1 MILAPAASAQSASEC
16 AQDGDTLKCTYVENG
31 TDPVAEF
38 SATDPDEGDDTTVWS
53 VVEAGVDTG
62 NFEISDEGVL
72 TFKSAPSFE
81 GPKSSVTSGTLDA
94 RNVYA
99 LVVEVRD
106 GTDNSEV
113 GTLKV
118 QVTVTDVE
126 EEGTGALTELQPQV
140 SVQLS
145 VKDFD
150 DPDGEVSR
158 TTWQWSKSMDMTD
171 WTDIDGTTSDRYTP
185 ATDDEG
191 YYLRAL
197 ATYTDRRGSGKT
209 TEIVSQNAVEEKT
222 ASNTAPDFGKEDSDG
237 NGTDETGD
245 ATATPPAPFLR
256 TMKENTKD
264 MAVGSPVSA
273 SDADGDVLQYTH
285 GGADED
291 CFKVDVSGQLTA
303 AKDLDFEAPTVGCD
317 STADAATTRDG
328 NDNIYAVTVTA
339 TDPSGAETTVT
350 VNITVENANDAPVF
364 GDTAKAQIRLTVN
377 ERIGDET
384 DTPAIQTTG
393 DSPAEIE
400 DFEATDADTEPA
412 DDVVSY
418 SVGGDDGGN
427 FLISATGELTFKADK
442 QPNYEGQSRY
452 DITIIAKDDDDIPA
466 TAELDVRIDV
476 NNREEDG
483 TVTLSQRQFQVGVPV
498 TAKLDDPDKGVT
510 GLRWQWSA
518 QDAEGGGTCPT
529 AGDPVDSD
537 ETSGWVAI
545 ANATG
550 ATYTPLASHGDRD
563 DTTEGDQPVCLQVTA
578 NYNDGFANPATQT
591 DEADTDVLDESKDVA
606 NGLLAGSGS
615 AVEPRRTANAAPK
628 FAEEDANDDG
638 TMEDGTAANPFLRD
652 VDENAEDA
660 PVGTPLSASDDHG
673 GADVLIFTHGGAD
686 KDSFTIDRDDGQ
698 LSVDGEL
705 DYETQSEYM
714 VTVTATDPSLAS
726 KMVNV
731 MVTVNDKDDGAD
743 IMPASEA
750 SECEQDGDTYKCTYV
765 ENGTDPVAT
774 LTATDS
780 DEGEDTIVWSVV
792 EADVETGNFEIS
804 DEGVLTFK
812 SAPSFEGPKSSV
824 TSGTL
829 DARNVYALVVE
840 VRDGT
845 DNSEVGTLKVQV
857 TVTDVEEE
865 GTGALTELQ
874 PQVSVQLS
882 VKDFDDPDGEVSRTM
897 WQWSK
902 SMDMTDWTDIDGAIS
917 DRYTPATDDEGYYLR
932 ALATYTDRRGSGKTT
947 EIVSQ
952 NAVEEKTTANTAP
965 DFGKEDSDRNDA
977 DETGSDTAPFLRT
990 MKENTKDMAVGS
1002 PVSATDADGD
1012 VLQYTHGGADMAKFK
1027 IDESGQL
1034 TAAVDLNFE
1043 ETDTSADDQCAVA
1056 NACVVTVTATDPS
1069 GAETTVTVNITV
1081 ENANDAPVFGD
1092 TAKAQIRLQVNEKI
1106 AADDTTNPAIQ
1117 TTEESPGNIRAF
1129 EATDADR
1136 SRKTRVSTCLPLS
1149 RRRTTGPTANW

>member
-1 MILAPAASAQSASEC
+1 M
-16 AQDGDTLKCTYVENG
+16 
-31 TDPVAEF
+31 
-38 SATDPDEGDDTTVWS
+38 
-53 VVEAGVDTG
+53 
-62 NFEISDEGVL
+62 
-72 TFKSAPSFE
+72 
-81 GPKSSVTSGTLDA
+81 TSGTLDA

-106 GTDNSEV
+106 GTDNSAV

-145 VKDFD
+145 VKDFT

-158 TTWQWSKSMDMTD
+158 TMWQWSKSMDMTD
-171 WTDIDGTTSDRYTP
+171 WTDIDGTTSGRYTP

-317 STADAATTRDG
+317 STADAATTREG

-364 GDTAKAQIRLTVN
+364 GGTAKAQVRLTVD

-384 DTPAIQTTG
+384 GTPDIETTV
-393 DSPAEIE
+393 DSPAKILA
-400 DFEATDADTEPA
+400 FEATDADTEPG

-427 FLISATGELTFKADK
+427 FDISAGGVLTFKADK

-476 NNREEDG
+476 NNREELG
-483 TVTLSQRQFQVGVPV
+483 TVTFTQRQLQVGIPV

-518 QDAEGGGTCPT
+518 QDAGGDGTTCPT
-529 AGDPVDSD
+529 AANPVDSD
-537 ETSGWVAI
+537 EDAGWVAI

-550 ATYTPLASHGDRD
+550 ATYTPLESHLDAN
-563 DTTEGDQPVCLQVTA
+563 DTTAGDQPVCLQVTA
-578 NYNDGFANPATQT
+578 NYNDGFANADRDPEPPP
-591 DEADTDVLDESKDVA
+591 DIADTTVLDESKDVA
-606 NGLLAGSGS
+606 NGVIANNGSL
-615 AVEPRRTANAAPK
+615 VEARATANAAPK

-638 TMEDGTAANPFLRD
+638 TMEDGTAGNPFLRD

-660 PVGTPLSASDDHG
+660 PVGTPLSASDDHD
-673 GADVLIFTHGGAD
+673 GAAVLIFTHGGAD
-686 KDSFTIDRDDGQ
+686 KDSFEINRDDGQ

-714 VTVTATDPSLAS
+714 VTVAATDPSLAS
-726 KMVNV
+726 KMVYV

-750 SECEQDGDTYKCTYV
+750 SECAQDGDTYKCTYV

-774 LTATDS
+774 FTATDS
-780 DEGEDTIVWSVV
+780 DEGDDTTVWSVV
-792 EADVETGNFEIS
+792 EADVDTANFEIS
-804 DEGVLTFK
+804 DEGVLAFQEC
-812 SAPSFEGPKSSV
+812 AQ
-824 TSGTL
+824 L
-829 DARNVYALVVE
+829 R
-840 VRDGT
+840 
-845 DNSEVGTLKVQV
+845 
-857 TVTDVEEE
+857 
-865 GTGALTELQ
+865 GA
-874 PQVSVQLS
+874 
-882 VKDFDDPDGEVSRTM
+882 
-897 WQWSK
+897 
-902 SMDMTDWTDIDGAIS
+902 
-917 DRYTPATDDEGYYLR
+917 
-932 ALATYTDRRGSGKTT
+932 
-947 EIVSQ
+947 
-952 NAVEEKTTANTAP
+952 
-965 DFGKEDSDRNDA
+965 
-977 DETGSDTAPFLRT
+977 
-990 MKENTKDMAVGS
+990 
-1002 PVSATDADGD
+1002 
-1012 VLQYTHGGADMAKFK
+1012 
-1027 IDESGQL
+1027 
-1034 TAAVDLNFE
+1034 
-1043 ETDTSADDQCAVA
+1043 
-1056 NACVVTVTATDPS
+1056 
-1069 GAETTVTVNITV
+1069 
-1081 ENANDAPVFGD
+1081 
-1092 TAKAQIRLQVNEKI
+1092 
-1106 AADDTTNPAIQ
+1106 
-1117 TTEESPGNIRAF
+1117 
-1129 EATDADR
+1129 R
-1136 SRKTRVSTCLPLS
+1136 SR
-1149 RRRTTGPTANW
+1149 A